1 MILLN
6 RALSE
11 DPSAG
16 LPEREAQARQLL
28 LFAGDELRE
37 GFVDAKERTANVV
50 ARTHLTE
57 SAQLGGLIER
67 LRARLEQ
74 LPHRLRGRVTGN
86 AVLLK
91 ETVDDIARGQLQSLG
106 TALLTIYLT
115 LAAMLTSFRVGLY
128 ALAPN
133 VLPLALFY
141 GALGLLGIPLNL
153 STSLIGAI
161 TLGIAVDDTVH
172 YFARFSQEARRLG
185 DERAATASTLRLLIR
200 PITFTTIAVCLG
212 FLALTLSELRYQFQF
227 GLLSAFTLAVAWVLE
242 ITLSPALCSGLRL
255 VTLWDLLRIDLGP
268 EPHRSIPLFAGL
280 SERQARIF
288 ALMSDLVSLPR
299 GHRLFSEG
307 QNGGDMY
314 VVIDGELTAT
324 TTSHDGRRVEYGRIA
339 RGQVVGEVA
348 MFSHVRSA
356 DVEVTADAR
365 LLRFD
370 LDDLER
376 LGRRYPRIASHV
388 NRNLNYVLAR
398 RVMNT
403 AQTLR

>member
-1 MILLN
+1 M
-6 RALSE
+6 
-11 DPSAG
+11 
-16 LPEREAQARQLL
+16 
-28 LFAGDELRE
+28 
-37 GFVDAKERTANVV
+37 
-50 ARTHLTE
+50 
-57 SAQLGGLIER
+57 
-67 LRARLEQ
+67 
-74 LPHRLRGRVTGN
+74 TGN

-91 ETVDDIARGQLQSLG
+91 ETVDDIALGQLQSLG
-106 TALLTIYLT
+106 MALVTIYLT

-141 GALGLLGIPLNL
+141 GALGLLDIPLNL

-185 DERAATASTLRLLIR
+185 NERAATASTLRLLIR
-200 PITFTTIAVCLG
+200 PVTFTTIAICLG

-227 GLLSAFTLAVAWVLE
+227 GLLSAFTLAAAWVLE

-268 EPHRSIPLFAGL
+268 APHRSIPLFAGL

-307 QNGGDMY
+307 QAGGDMY
-314 VVIDGELTAT
+314 VVIDGELAAA
-324 TTSHDGRRVEYGRIA
+324 TTSHEGRRVEYGRA
-339 RGQVVGEVA
+339 TRGQVVGEVA

-356 DVEVTADAR
+356 D
-365 LLRFD
+365 
-370 LDDLER
+370 
-376 LGRRYPRIASHV
+376 G
-388 NRNLNYVLAR
+388 
-398 RVMNT
+398 
-403 AQTLR
+403 